1 MEFLTALK
9 IVFGTL
15 VFVASGLWVFRN
27 YIKAWIDK
35 HDEETNKAKRLD
47 VNDNQT
53 EKNRKDIEAI
63 NKKLGEQ
70 DVWNK
75 KTDDKLERDFILL
88 GEQRTDMKQ
97 LQAGQFDT
105 NRSLE
110 LISEQI
116 GLVACLLTGDK
127 KAEELIKVIGDSY
140 KDKEKARIVGEK

>member
-1 MEFLTALK
+1 MERSHKEQL
-9 IVFGTL
+9 
-15 VFVASGLWVFRN
+15 
-27 YIKAWIDK
+27 
-35 HDEETNKAKRLD
+35 
-47 VNDNQT
+47 
-53 EKNRKDIEAI
+53 
-63 NKKLGEQ
+63 Q

-140 KDKEKARIVGEK
+140 KDKD